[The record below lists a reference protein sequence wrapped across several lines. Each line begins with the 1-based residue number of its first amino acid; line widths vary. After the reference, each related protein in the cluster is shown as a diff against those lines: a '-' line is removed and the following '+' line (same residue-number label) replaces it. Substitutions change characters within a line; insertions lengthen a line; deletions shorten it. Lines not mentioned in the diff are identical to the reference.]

1 MYASS
6 EFNATGVQSLY
17 SLYVFS
23 IVVGVG
29 GVAIAVANVHKV
41 TKNCKGY
48 IGTSK
53 GLGLQLT
60 ERFLEGFASSYPR
73 FNVVV

>member
-41 TKNCKGY
+41 TKDLNA
-48 IGTSK
+48 ISD
-53 GLGLQLT
+53 
-60 ERFLEGFASSYPR
+60 
-73 FNVVV
+73 